1 MGWGSII
8 GQQYMV
14 AANQV
19 AKSIVSLIVGI
30 LVSIALS
37 FLLIPSYG
45 ALGAAI
51 SSVAGEAV
59 IAIAQ
64 IIMIRKSL
72 QIHLF
77 KETAGYVIAALVMVV
92 AGFGMGMLIKG
103 AFYSMCVQIAT
114 AVVVY
119 AIFMIL
125 IKPAPVRVLMDKF
138 KNRN

>member
-1 MGWGSII
+1 M
-8 GQQYMV
+8 
-14 AANQV
+14 
-19 AKSIVSLIVGI
+19 
-30 LVSIALS
+30 
-37 FLLIPSYG
+37 
-45 ALGAAI
+45 
-51 SSVAGEAV
+51 
-59 IAIAQ
+59 
-64 IIMIRKSL
+64 
-72 QIHLF
+72 
-77 KETAGYVIAALVMVV
+77 IAALVMVV